1 MDEELLALLERLS
14 LQMGTQGRLQQS
26 NGHSC
31 PFCNFC
37 LRCLRRPGRSASG
50 PRRAASAPSGQATK
64 AEKGAVAKRPN
75 RTATWVP
82 SEAPAAEKAK
92 SKLKAKSSKG
102 AEKQRRSSKSLED
115 KAPSPRP
122 PRGATPRLDASV
134 SVPQL
139 RATVEVRPRRRA
151 TPKATT
157 KRTPAPE
164 PPPKAVTAAAPPSL
178 PAPAEAPP
186 GEAKLR
192 GRRGSR
198 NLLAELA
205 DPDRELRW
213 EPVTMTRDLT
223 AFEPPARK
231 LAEVPTVPEP
241 RVERVESARE
251 IFYGSPEKPSEV
263 CHNCGRT
270 FTEDSIFC
278 RHCGAK
284 RRPKA
289 PLAPSEKEAPSLS
302 AVRFNPRGVGPSDTA
317 APPAEPLNLD
327 SATRQLEQLVQET
340 HQALVR
346 DGIINGEHTTVP
358 SATPNLDAVDRAL
371 EELQRG
377 LLEIDHVLAKPMPDA
392 PNA

>member
-1 MDEELLALLERLS
+1 MALRSEWLAMTTIGADKDKARGRRSVDEELLGLLERLS
-14 LQMGTQGRLQQS
+14 LQMGTQGRLQS
-26 NGHSC
+26 FRNGQLC
-31 PFCNFC
+31 PCCNC
-37 LRCLRRPGRSASG
+37 CRRCLRRPG
-50 PRRAASAPSGQATK
+50 PRRAASAPSAGPK
-64 AEKGAVAKRPN
+64 SAKRPDRTA

-82 SEAPAAEKAK
+82 SEAPAEAK

-122 PRGATPRLDASV
+122 RAPLRLGASV

-178 PAPAEAPP
+178 PAPEAPAAS
-186 GEAKLR
+186 EAKLR

-205 DPDRELRW
+205 GDGDRELRW
-213 EPVTMTRDLT
+213 EPVTATRLT
-223 AFEPPARK
+223 AFESPTRK
-231 LAEVPTVPEP
+231 LGVPPVPEP
-241 RVERVESARE
+241 RVESARE
-251 IFYGSPEKPSEV
+251 IFYGSPEKPCEL
-263 CHNCGRT
+263 CPNCGRT

-278 RHCGAK
+278 CHCGCK
-284 RRPKA
+284 RA
-289 PLAPSEKEAPSLS
+289 ASQKEAPSLS
-302 AVRFNPRGVGPSDTA
+302 AVRFNPSTVSDTA
-317 APPAEPLNLD
+317 AEPLNLD

-346 DGIINGEHTTVP
+346 DGIINGEHSTVP

-392 PNA
+392 PAA